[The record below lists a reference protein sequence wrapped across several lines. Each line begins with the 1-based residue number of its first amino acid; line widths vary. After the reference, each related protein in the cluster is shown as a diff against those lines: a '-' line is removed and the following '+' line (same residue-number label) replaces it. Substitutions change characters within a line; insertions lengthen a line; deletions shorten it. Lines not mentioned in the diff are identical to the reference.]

1 MKEIKE
7 IKNIDRDIIINEIEK
22 WAWLKYRL
30 SGKRAM
36 NTFIFTNS
44 KKNNLSEE
52 EINKLMDNLDKKIR
66 NYTQFNTKKKQ
77 VEDNTFTITE
87 GGKVKV
93 VNF

>member
-1 MKEIKE
+1 MENN
-7 IKNIDRDIIINEIEK
+7 KNIDREIILGDIEK

-44 KKNNLSEE
+44 KKNNLSEN

-66 NYTQFNTKKKQ
+66 NYTQFNIKKQ
-77 VEDNTFTITE
+77 QIENNTLTITE
-87 GGKVKV
+87 GGKIKV
-93 VNF
+93 INF

>member
-1 MKEIKE
+1 MKE
-7 IKNIDRDIIINEIEK
+7 IKNIDRDIIIADIEK

-44 KKNNLSEE
+44 KKNDLSEN
-52 EINKLMDNLDKKIR
+52 EINQLMDNLDKKIR

-77 VEDNTFTITE
+77 VESNILTITE
-87 GGKVKV
+87 NGKIRV

>member
-1 MKEIKE
+1 MKEV
-7 IKNIDRDIIINEIEK
+7 KNIDRDIIINEIEK

>member
-1 MKEIKE
+1 MENN
-7 IKNIDRDIIINEIEK
+7 KNIDREIILSDIEK

-44 KKNNLSEE
+44 KKNNLSEN

-66 NYTQFNTKKKQ
+66 NYIR
-77 VEDNTFTITE
+77 E
-87 GGKVKV
+87 
-93 VNF
+93 

>member
-1 MKEIKE
+1 MKE
-7 IKNIDRDIIINEIEK
+7 IKNIDRDIIIADIEK

-44 KKNNLSEE
+44 KKNNLSED

-66 NYTQFNTKKKQ
+66 NYTQFNIKKQ
-77 VEDNTFTITE
+77 QIEDNTFTITE

>member
-1 MKEIKE
+1 MKE
-7 IKNIDRDIIINEIEK
+7 IKNIDRDIIIEDIEK

-44 KKNNLSEE
+44 KKNNLSED

-66 NYTQFNTKKKQ
+66 NYTQFNIKKQ
-77 VEDNTFTITE
+77 QIENNTLTITE
-87 GGKVKV
+87 GGKIKV
-93 VNF
+93 INF

>member
-1 MKEIKE
+1 MKD
-7 IKNIDRDIIINEIEK
+7 IKNIDRDIIISDIEK

-44 KKNNLSEE
+44 KKNDLTED
-52 EINKLMDNLDKKIR
+52 EINQLMDNLDKKIR
-66 NYTQFNTKKKQ
+66 NYTEFNTKKKTI
-77 VEDNTFTITE
+77 ECNSFTITS

-93 VNF
+93 VNW